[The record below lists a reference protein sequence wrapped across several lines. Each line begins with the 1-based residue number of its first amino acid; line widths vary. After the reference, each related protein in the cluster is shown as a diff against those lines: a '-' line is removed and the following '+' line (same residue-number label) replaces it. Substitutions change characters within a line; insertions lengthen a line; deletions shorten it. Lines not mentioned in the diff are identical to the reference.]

1 MYDAQHL
8 DLSNIY
14 FNIMFLCLLW
24 PYYLEYIFFV
34 PNTLS
39 RLTLHLIFELLSNK
53 TTSSPLVNVIW
64 NITSKTCHTNQP
76 CIRHRHNVLKHPSNQ
91 LYTYPVILSL
101 KFLQRQISMCI
112 TRLNVNWS
120 LLVLYSKSL
129 RTIFF
134 SPLNKVIFDPLCF
147 PH

>member
-8 DLSNIY
+8 DLSNINLSILCSY
-14 FNIMFLCLLW
+14 VCYDLIILSTFLA
-24 PYYLEYIFFV
+24 

-53 TTSSPLVNVIW
+53 TTSSPLVKVIW

-129 RTIFF
+129 RTILFF
-134 SPLNKVIFDPLCF
+134 TPK
-147 PH
+147 